1 MTAVWLAG
9 LVAAFVAGAWSARR
23 SQAASDAKMR
33 ATIRQIGAAFAAE
46 RRPDDPG
53 PRFDPTA

>member
-1 MTAVWLAG
+1 MTAVWLVG

-53 PRFDPTA
+53 PRLP